1 MLDTKEQGLTVF
13 FVFLLIYVL
22 TSIPVAGLSYG
33 RLVAQS
39 LIVLGLIAS
48 FRLFFRPGLKRKLTV
63 ALAVTAL
70 ILLWLIHFQATFIM
84 ILSRSI
90 SLALIWVLLATEILG
105 KVLHEGAIT
114 WHRIRGAASLY
125 LFFGLLFAEL
135 YMLVETIVP
144 GAFLL
149 PPGTIQDSEM
159 LYAQMVYFS
168 FITQTTLGYGDII
181 PVHSLARMFVIL
193 QALVGQFY
201 PAVVMGWLVSQE
213 VIHRTKDQ

>member
-1 MLDTKEQGLTVF
+1 MLHTTEQGLTVF

-33 RLVAQS
+33 KLVAQT

-63 ALAVTAL
+63 ALAVAAL
-70 ILLWLIHFQATFIM
+70 ILLWLIHFHASFIM

-105 KVLHEGAIT
+105 KVLQEGAIT

-125 LFFGLLFAEL
+125 LFFGLLLADL

-149 PPGTIQDSEM
+149 PR
-159 LYAQMVYFS
+159 AQYRIRKCFTRRWC
-168 FITQTTLGYGDII
+168 I
-181 PVHSLARMFVIL
+181 
-193 QALVGQFY
+193 
-201 PAVVMGWLVSQE
+201 LVS
-213 VIHRTKDQ
+213 